1 MSEIVS
7 MKRASGVLNQHS
19 YTHTTLHGASVRAA
33 HIPNFEAIKRYI
45 EVIDV
50 KYTLLIENEH
60 NEIFEPALIDIGKLV
75 KNCNFPYKNLHH
87 FLMIIT
93 EDGKYGKFQWTS
105 TSAHLTKEALFNLLK
120 LLRENTQEFFLEKNL
135 IDASDIHWKSKKVI
149 LDKQKLVAMIIS
161 RWLNNLAGITPSKMI
176 ASIVTSFKQGIHYT
190 RTQENWYNKVGA
202 IVLTPEWIEF
212 LARGINYQVLFLLQQ
227 KSAQDKKVA

>member
-93 EDGKYGKFQWTS
+93 EDGKYGKFQ
-105 TSAHLTKEALFNLLK
+105 
-120 LLRENTQEFFLEKNL
+120 
-135 IDASDIHWKSKKVI
+135 
-149 LDKQKLVAMIIS
+149 
-161 RWLNNLAGITPSKMI
+161 
-176 ASIVTSFKQGIHYT
+176 
-190 RTQENWYNKVGA
+190 
-202 IVLTPEWIEF
+202 
-212 LARGINYQVLFLLQQ
+212 
-227 KSAQDKKVA
+227 